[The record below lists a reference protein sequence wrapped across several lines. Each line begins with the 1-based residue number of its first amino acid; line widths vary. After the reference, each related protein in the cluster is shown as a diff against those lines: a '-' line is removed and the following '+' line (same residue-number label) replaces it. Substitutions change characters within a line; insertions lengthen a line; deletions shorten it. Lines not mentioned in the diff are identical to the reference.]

1 MAENKVTSNLHEL
14 EEQNGKSF
22 SRVTQTPKGTKQR
35 SPQSPNRTAEQLP
48 VYNLRVRFHKTGRA
62 QYISH
67 LDLGR
72 TMRTAINRAEIPVK
86 YSEGFNP
93 HPKMSFALTLSVG
106 TESVCE
112 FMELKLTEPPQCER
126 IVASLRASLTEDLY
140 VEDAYVPER
149 KPSDIAWSE
158 YEIVFSPE
166 GDERVPDFSEI
177 ICDRPLVITK
187 RTKSGEKT
195 ADIRPQIL
203 RFSQDGNRL
212 TCVLCA
218 DNTNYLKPDYIA
230 AMANV
235 TDYTVMR
242 RRVLLADGVT
252 DFR

>member
-1 MAENKVTSNLHEL
+1 M
-14 EEQNGKSF
+14 
-22 SRVTQTPKGTKQR
+22 
-35 SPQSPNRTAEQLP
+35 
-48 VYNLRVRFHKTGRA
+48 
-62 QYISH
+62 
-67 LDLGR
+67 
-72 TMRTAINRAEIPVK
+72 
-86 YSEGFNP
+86 
-93 HPKMSFALTLSVG
+93 
-106 TESVCE
+106 CE

-126 IVASLRASLTEDLY
+126 IVASLRANLTEDLY

>member
-126 IVASLRASLTEDLY
+126 IVASLRANLTEDLY

-177 ICDRPLVITK
+177 ICDV
-187 RTKSGEKT
+187 
-195 ADIRPQIL
+195 QNL
-203 RFSQDGNRL
+203 RHQL
-212 TCVLCA
+212 
-218 DNTNYLKPDYIA
+218 
-230 AMANV
+230 
-235 TDYTVMR
+235 
-242 RRVLLADGVT
+242 
-252 DFR
+252 

>member
-14 EEQNGKSF
+14 EEQNGKNF

-112 FMELKLTEPPQCER
+112 FMELKLTEPPQ
-126 IVASLRASLTEDLY
+126 
-140 VEDAYVPER
+140 
-149 KPSDIAWSE
+149 
-158 YEIVFSPE
+158 
-166 GDERVPDFSEI
+166 
-177 ICDRPLVITK
+177 
-187 RTKSGEKT
+187 
-195 ADIRPQIL
+195 
-203 RFSQDGNRL
+203 
-212 TCVLCA
+212 
-218 DNTNYLKPDYIA
+218 
-230 AMANV
+230 
-235 TDYTVMR
+235 
-242 RRVLLADGVT
+242 
-252 DFR
+252 